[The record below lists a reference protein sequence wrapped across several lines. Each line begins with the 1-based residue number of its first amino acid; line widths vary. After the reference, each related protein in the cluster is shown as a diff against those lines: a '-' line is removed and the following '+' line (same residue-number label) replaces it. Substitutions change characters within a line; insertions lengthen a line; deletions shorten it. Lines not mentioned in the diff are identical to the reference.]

1 MADCGVKTCSGWSE
15 EYENNCWHMDT
26 KTYDHCFKPLI
37 SKTKSG
43 AQVPC
48 NGVLSDAE
56 QAINALEKLAEHH
69 EAINKLSSARSNR
82 EYIKVIKG
90 QLICHKLVDEALGR

>member
-1 MADCGVKTCSGWSE
+1 MAGCRDEKCTAWGTE
-15 EYENNCWHMDT
+15 HNNNCWHMDP
-26 KTYDHCFKPLI
+26 KSYNRCFKPVEAE
-37 SKTKSG
+37 TESG

-48 NGVLSDAE
+48 SGVLSDAE
-56 QAINALEKLAEHH
+56 QAINALEKLAAHH
-69 EAINKLSSARSNR
+69 DAINKLDDARSNR